1 MKTSRE
7 DRGAMMIPVV
17 SFVGHSNS
25 GKTTLLEKVVRELKI
40 RGYRV
45 AIVKHT
51 HHDFEIDRPGKDTW
65 RLTQAGG
72 DIVVLASANKL
83 TIVEH
88 LDEEP
93 ALDEIS
99 ALFKAKV
106 DIVLTEG
113 YKNGNTPKIVVVPSG
128 QYAKQLCREED
139 ILFTVSAHLTSPGA
153 PQFDD
158 DDVIRITDLLI
169 AQIVK
174 ASSGN
179 ITDLIPGY
187 EPYQSDEFEELLGE
201 PVSVHGHVCRGQ
213 VIGVE

>member
-1 MKTSRE
+1 
-7 DRGAMMIPVV
+7 MIPVV

-25 GKTTLLEKVVRELKI
+25 GKTTLLEKVIRELKI
-40 RGYRV
+40 RGCRV
-45 AIVKHT
+45 AIIKHT

-65 RLTQAGG
+65 RLAQAGG

-83 TIVEH
+83 TIVER
-88 LDEEP
+88 LDEEL

-113 YKNGNTPKIVVVPSG
+113 YKNGNTPKILVVLSG
-128 QYAKQLCREED
+128 QYENHLCRQED
-139 ILFTVSAHLTSPGA
+139 ILFTVSAHLSSPGA
-153 PQFDD
+153 TQFVD
-158 DDVIRITDLLI
+158 DDVIRVTDLLI

-179 ITDLIPGY
+179 IVDTIDTADLIPGY
-187 EPYQSDEFEELLGE
+187 EPYQSDEFEELLAE
-201 PVSVHGHVCRGQ
+201 PASVHGHVCPGQ